1 MKNVMFADVP
11 VGGKFLYHGF
21 DYLKVKNYQ
30 NGKLSAVNL
39 NTGEHYTECIHWN
52 VTLLDG
58 QPSKN
63 VPSSAKNKVQV
74 LLTYDYNEDPA
85 LFTMT
90 DEQFYLFRI
99 LYDNNFLGGDANY
112 TIMVSDIN
120 NYDATK
126 R

>member
-11 VGGKFLYHGF
+11 VGGKFLYQGF
-21 DYLKVKNYQ
+21 DFLKTKNYQ
-30 NGKLSAVNL
+30 SGKLGAVNV
-39 NTGEHYTECIHWN
+39 NTGQYCSDCSHWQ
-52 VTLLDG
+52 VVIPDA
-58 QPSKN
+58 QPLKN
-63 VPSSAKNKVQV
+63 APSPVKNKVQV
-74 LLTYDYNEDPA
+74 LLTYDYNEEPA

-112 TIMVSDIN
+112 TIMDSDIN